1 MKYKNPSMFC
11 SGKKQAARIPITV
24 TIIAF
29 IFSLIF
35 LFLYTLVQQVT
46 GFDIEELK
54 YCGILFAVGLIF
66 QIILFLFIRK
76 DEGFNWKN
84 IALYDRINKK
94 CFRINIIMLVIILF
108 GTFIYA
114 NIVLNKGGTV

>member
-1 MKYKNPSMFC
+1 MKK
-11 SGKKQAARIPITV
+11 
-24 TIIAF
+24 II
-29 IFSLIF
+29 S
-35 LFLYTLVQQVT
+35 
-46 GFDIEELK
+46 
-54 YCGILFAVGLIF
+54 LFAVGLIY

-94 CFRINIIMLVIILF
+94 CFRINIIMLAIILF

-114 NIVLNKGGTV
+114 NIVLNKSGTV